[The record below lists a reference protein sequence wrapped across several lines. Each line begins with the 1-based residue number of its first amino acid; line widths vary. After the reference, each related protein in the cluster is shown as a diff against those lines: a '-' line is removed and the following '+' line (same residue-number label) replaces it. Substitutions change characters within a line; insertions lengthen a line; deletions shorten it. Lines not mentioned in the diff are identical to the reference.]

1 MAAPN
6 FLFQEKYGSLSATGF
21 AKETQYGTPA
31 TVPPVVPTSAN
42 TFAQD
47 PSLFFPDLMQ
57 AIRDKQVYPLYGEE
71 KNSGAITAPL
81 FPTNGIQLLAYAIG
95 ADSATPATSFTIV
108 SPSPY
113 TIANTSGSN
122 VITVTPAVTT
132 PIPIGASITATGLPT
147 SPTGCV
153 VLSATTSGTTTT
165 IVLNKVSTSAVTTT
179 LTISNGTLY
188 QHNISQTTSA
198 PFLPSV
204 TVEKNIGNYQSLI
217 FDGCLIN
224 KYQLKAGTGN
234 KEAEFTADMI
244 AQSVSVTNAPTT
256 VVLVNESPYVF
267 AEFNLVLGSYS
278 LYQATNFQ
286 LDIENNLKETYTFNG
301 SRNLQFLTPTQLK
314 VSGSFDVVFDTLNA
328 SSATSPI
335 TGLTWTTASTTITG
349 FSSVAGLAVGL
360 GVTGTGILPGTTIT
374 SVGTTS
380 ITISQTPV
388 VAPTSGTGSLT
399 IVNPYDFFTQ
409 SLSSV
414 STTAALSF
422 TLAHPSSGGSVII
435 TMPAVKLSKT
445 DQKVA
450 PGAVI
455 METVNFEA
463 YYTPAGS
470 TTSTAQSSSTI
481 NAVVLNG
488 VVSQF

>member
-31 TVPPVVPTSAN
+31 TVTQFVPTSAN

-95 ADSATPATSFTIV
+95 ADSATPATSFTIAT
-108 SPSPY
+108 STY

-132 PIPIGASITATGLPT
+132 PIPIGASITATNL
-147 SPTGCV
+147 PTGCV

-179 LTISNGTLY
+179 LTISNTPLY
-188 QHNISQTTSA
+188 QHNISQTSSA
-198 PFLPSV
+198 PFLSSI

-267 AEFNLVLGSYS
+267 AEFNLVLGGYS

-301 SRNLQFLTPTQLK
+301 SRSLQFLTPTQLK

-328 SSATSPI
+328 YSGTNPI

-374 SVGTTS
+374 SVGPTS
-380 ITISQTPV
+380 ITISQATV
-388 VAPTSGTGSLT
+388 VAQTLGTGSLT

-445 DQKVA
+445 DQKVD
-450 PGAVI
+450 PGGVI

-463 YYTPAGS
+463 YYTPAGGTAS
-470 TTSTAQSSSTI
+470 APAAQSSSTI

-488 VVSQF
+488 VSSQF

>member
-31 TVPPVVPTSAN
+31 TVTQFVPTSAN

-95 ADSATPATSFTIV
+95 ADSQTPATSFTIA
-108 SPSPY
+108 SPS
-113 TIANTSGSN
+113 NTSGSN

-132 PIPIGASITATGLPT
+132 PIPIGASITATGL
-147 SPTGCV
+147 PTGCV

-244 AQSVSVTNAPTT
+244 AQSVSVTNAPNT

-267 AEFNLVLGSYS
+267 AEFNLVLGGYS

-328 SSATSPI
+328 SSVINPI
-335 TGLTWTTASTTITG
+335 TGLTWTTASTTING

-374 SVGTTS
+374 SVGPTS
-380 ITISQTPV
+380 IIISQTPV
-388 VAPTSGTGSLT
+388 VAAASGTGSLT

-445 DQKVA
+445 DQKVD
-450 PGAVI
+450 PGSVI

-463 YYTPAGS
+463 YYTPAGGTAS
-470 TTSTAQSSSTI
+470 APAAQSSSTI

-488 VVSQF
+488 VSSQF

>member
-1 MAAPN
+1 VAAPS

-21 AKETQYGTPA
+21 AKEANYGTAA
-31 TVPPVVPTSAN
+31 TVTQFVPTSAN
-42 TFAQD
+42 TFVQD

-81 FPTNGIQLLAYAIG
+81 FPTNGIQLLSYAIG
-95 ADSATPATSFTIV
+95 ADSATPAQSFTLV

-113 TIANTSGSN
+113 AITNTLGSN
-122 VITVTPAVTT
+122 VITLTPAVTT

-147 SPTGCV
+147 GCV

-165 IVLNKVSTSAVTTT
+165 ISLNKVSTGAVTTT
-179 LTISNGTLY
+179 LTISTNPLY
-188 QHNISQTTSA
+188 QHNIAQTTSA

-204 TVEKNIGNYQSLI
+204 TVEKNIGNYQSLV
-217 FDGCLIN
+217 FAGCLVN

-244 AQSVSVTNAPTT
+244 AQSVSVSGTPTA

-267 AEFNLVLGSYS
+267 AEFNLLLGGYN

-301 SRNLQFLTPTQLK
+301 SHTLQFLTPTQLK

-328 SSATSPI
+328 YSGTSTINSLSWSTANATIS
-335 TGLTWTTASTTITG
+335 G
-349 FSSVAGLAVGL
+349 FSSTTGLVAGL

-388 VAPTSGTGSLT
+388 ASGTSLT

-422 TLAHPSSGGSVII
+422 TLAHPASGGSVII

-450 PGAVI
+450 PGSVI

-470 TTSTAQSSSTI
+470 LTSTPSAQSSSTI

-488 VVSQF
+488 VSTQF